1 MPISDPDVTS
11 TDVWYRIDLSV
22 DEYDGGEAE
31 VIESA
36 FRQIYLVHNA
46 PSGMAMLSGRQEAGP
61 GYCVYFT
68 PRSLPHAQSLVLA
81 YAALPSAIPSRQHL
95 TLRVGDASLALGY
108 AREF

>member
-1 MPISDPDVTS
+1 MPITDPDMPS
-11 TDVWYRIDLSV
+11 AEVWYRIDLSI
-22 DEYDGGEAE
+22 DEYEGGEAD

-46 PSGMAMLSGRQEAGP
+46 PSGMAMLSGRRETEP

-68 PRSLPHAQSLVLA
+68 PRSLPHARSLVLA
-81 YAALPSAIPSRQHL
+81 YAALPSAGPSRQRL
-95 TLRVGDASLALGY
+95 TLRVGDASLALGF